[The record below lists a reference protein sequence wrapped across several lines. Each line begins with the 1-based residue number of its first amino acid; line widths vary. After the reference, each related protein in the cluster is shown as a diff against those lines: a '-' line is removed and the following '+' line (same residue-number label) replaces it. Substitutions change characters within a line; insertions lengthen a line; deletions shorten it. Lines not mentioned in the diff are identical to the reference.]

1 MQQANTDAGQGIW
14 CLLGEP
20 LTAAQIA
27 LGGIG
32 WIALD
37 QQHGAFDDAATIA
50 TISLLGGLPKPPRIA
65 VRIAELGTAAVGRA
79 LDAGAGIVI
88 VPMIE
93 TVEHARQLVQAA
105 HYPPLGQRSWGSLVG
120 LWGAEPAANSHLE
133 VWAMIET
140 ATGLANAQQ
149 ILAVDGITGVLVG
162 PLDLA
167 LSLGTDVAALISRDD
182 PADPLPSLAA
192 AATKA
197 GKKAA
202 IFAGTPERA
211 AAVRRMGFEFIAV
224 STDTGVIAE
233 GLGAVLPTVT
243 R

>member
-1 MQQANTDAGQGIW
+1 MRQDKINAGQGIW

-20 LTAAQIA
+20 LTTAQIA

-32 WIALD
+32 WITLD

-50 TISLLGGLPKPPRIA
+50 TISLLNGLPERPRIA
-65 VRIAELGTAAVGRA
+65 VRIAELGTTPVGRA
-79 LDAGAGIVI
+79 LDAGAEIVI

-93 TVEHARQLVQAA
+93 TVEHARQLVRAA
-105 HYPPLGQRSWGSLVG
+105 HHPPLGQRSWGSLVG
-120 LWGAEPAANSHLE
+120 LWGAQPVANSQLE

-140 ATGLANAQQ
+140 ATGLANVEQ
-149 ILAVDGITGVLVG
+149 ILAVEGITGVLVG

-167 LSLGTDVAALISRDD
+167 LSLGTRIDALISLAG

-192 AATKA
+192 AAAAA

-211 AAVRRMGFEFIAV
+211 TAVRAMGFEFIAV

-233 GLGAVLPTVT
+233 GLGTVLPTPT
-243 R
+243 Q